1 MEECLF
7 CKIIKNEIPA
17 HKIYEDD
24 SVLAFLDIRPISKGH
39 TLVIPKK
46 HAKDIFELDEETLKK
61 ISAVAK
67 KIAQKMKD
75 SLAVDGVNLYHASGA
90 SAEQTVFHFHL
101 HVVPRKKDDNICF
114 TCAVASKEGVSQEE
128 LKETADKLKIEG

>member
-1 MEECLF
+1 MEDCIF
-7 CKIIKNEIPA
+7 CKIINKEIPA

-24 SVLAFLDIRPISKGH
+24 SVFSFLDNRPVSKGH
-39 TLVIPKK
+39 VLVIPKK
-46 HAKDIFELDEETLKK
+46 HAKDIFDLDEETLKR

-75 SLAVDGVNLYHASGA
+75 SLGVDGVNLYHASGV

-101 HVVPRKKDDNICF
+101 HIIPRRKDDNICF
-114 TCAVASKEGVSQEE
+114 TRGVVAKEDISQEE
-128 LKETADKLKIEG
+128 LKETADKLKIEE